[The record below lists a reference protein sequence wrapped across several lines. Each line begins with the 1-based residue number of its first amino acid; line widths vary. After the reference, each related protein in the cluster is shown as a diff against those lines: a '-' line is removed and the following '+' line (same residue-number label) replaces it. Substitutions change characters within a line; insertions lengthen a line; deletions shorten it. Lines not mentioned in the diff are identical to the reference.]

1 MTNAKSQLCTVT
13 TFVTVFISLAKTQ
26 TGIPCPKAPKDTA
39 KWTKDTFIHT
49 IVLMFPI
56 TLSAALKT
64 YWFPQQKEQSVKV
77 NNKSRFLHTTQV
89 VVLSNV
95 WNILVL
101 YRVSIYPIH
110 HYQTKCNTCLDLG
123 WLYPERTVSYC
134 ESKRYRKLKLEKQ

>member
-26 TGIPCPKAPKDTA
+26 TSSPSPKAPENTA
-39 KWTKDTFIHT
+39 KSTNDTFIHT

-64 YWFPQQKEQSVKV
+64 YWSPQQKEQSVKV
-77 NNKSRFLHTTQV
+77 NNKSRLLHTTQV

-95 WNILVL
+95 
-101 YRVSIYPIH
+101 
-110 HYQTKCNTCLDLG
+110 
-123 WLYPERTVSYC
+123 
-134 ESKRYRKLKLEKQ
+134 